1 MKAVSLPTAARQHR
15 TGMVLVL
22 VLVVVM
28 VLSFAIYSFSKLM
41 VTEFAATATGLT
53 HLQRRE
59 LASSGIEL
67 AAFAIRHET
76 QSDGQLDSSMSL
88 RQPINVQLPNGQV
101 GIITLLRQLPV
112 DGQSALFGLNDEC
125 AKLNLNT
132 LPLKPSE
139 RPAARQRLLALP
151 GITVQI
157 ADAILDWMD
166 PDDDVSEFGA
176 ETSWYTAQSP
186 PRRPRQG
193 PFQRLE
199 ELLQVRGITPEL
211 LYGEDQNGNGILDTE
226 ENDGNRRFPA
236 DNSDGVLQQGFSQ
249 YITVTSRET
258 NLLANGKR
266 RIQLNQPVLAR
277 LYDQLEP
284 ILGSQAAEYIV
295 AWRMRGATYA
305 DQPAAAEDPDQEQ
318 LRLQRIESAQKRLQ
332 AQLGNVDGGRSELTA
347 DQTQRGG
354 LRLTAAS
361 SDFQSL
367 VDLFGGEVRIV
378 IDGKDTLL
386 ASPWPGDPATV
397 RRLLPLFQRIMTV
410 TEGTATAGRISI
422 NQAPLPVLKTVP
434 GMTDSLARAI
444 VSAQQ
449 EIVRSGA
456 GEFESVAWL
465 VTRGLLSLAQ
475 LREMAPW
482 ITTGGSV
489 RGGIAVGQTQND
501 VPAAAMQFLLDCSG
515 PAPQVLFIRDL

>member
-1 MKAVSLPTAARQHR
+1 
-15 TGMVLVL
+15 
-22 VLVVVM
+22 
-28 VLSFAIYSFSKLM
+28 
-41 VTEFAATATGLT
+41 
-53 HLQRRE
+53 
-59 LASSGIEL
+59 
-67 AAFAIRHET
+67 
-76 QSDGQLDSSMSL
+76 
-88 RQPINVQLPNGQV
+88 V
-101 GIITLLRQLPV
+101 GSITLLRELPL
-112 DGQSALFGLNDEC
+112 DGQATLFGLNDEC

-132 LPLKPSE
+132 LPLKHSE

-151 GITVQI
+151 GVTVQI

-211 LYGEDQNGNGILDTE
+211 LYGEDQNGNGILDPE
-226 ENDGNRRFPA
+226 ENDGNRRFPS
-236 DNSDGVLQQGFSQ
+236 DNADGVLQQGLSQ
-249 YITVTSRET
+249 YITVISRET

-266 RIQLNQPVLAR
+266 RIDLNQPILAR

-284 ILGSQAAEYIV
+284 VLGSQAAEYIV

-305 DQPAAAEDPDQEQ
+305 DQPAAAEDADQERLRM
-318 LRLQRIESAQKRLQ
+318 LRLESAQQRLE

-347 DQTQRGG
+347 DQTQRAG

-361 SDFQSL
+361 TDFRSL
-367 VDLFGGEVRIV
+367 VDLFGGEVRIML
-378 IDGKDTLL
+378 DGKDTLL
-386 ASPWPGDPATV
+386 ASPWPADPATV
-397 RRLLPLFQRIMTV
+397 RRLLPVLQQMLTITS
-410 TEGTATAGRISI
+410 GDAAAGRVSI
-422 NQAPLPVLKTVP
+422 NQAALPVLKTIP

-444 VSAQQ
+444 VNTQP
-449 EIVRSGA
+449 EIQRSQSR
-456 GEFESVAWL
+456 EFVSVAWL
-465 VTRGLLSLAQ
+465 VTRGLLSIAQ
-475 LREMAPW
+475 LRDMAPW

-489 RGGIAVGQTQND
+489 RGGIAIGQTQND
-501 VPAAAMQFLLDCSG
+501 VPVAAMQFLLDCSG